1 MTGLYGEMNAN
12 KVSYFNI
19 FDLLKDF
26 KLSSDNLEHLQD
38 VNLKFDDYIKE
49 LCSFDNRAILYFLIR
64 SFNAEITTSNLIE
77 DHIINP
83 KDISESEAFFDSL
96 SISHKKIKDLHK
108 EIAKEDIDYEYRQ
121 KEAWV
126 QSVRDGVRTIY
137 WYAVNPED
145 IKKFM
150 DDFILFYRNKS
161 ANLIDSSIFIKSAL
175 VHLMFMRIHPFE
187 DGNGR
192 ASRILHDMKF
202 AEMVNKTYGYN
213 LKMSPIHIS
222 QSIWR
227 NRSEYYRRINAF
239 HFDLNHKEEN
249 NKALNDWISFVLNM
263 YDEELNFMNVM
274 FANCRSNLE
283 FISSKYK
290 DSDVISKEA
299 NNLKMGR

>member
-192 ASRILHDMKF
+192 TGRVLMAKELLSRGLAPVVIPYSKRDKYINCLDSRDIKSLSKM
-202 AEMVNKTYGYN
+202 
-213 LKMSPIHIS
+213 LK
-222 QSIWR
+222 
-227 NRSEYYRRINAF
+227 
-239 HFDLNHKEEN
+239 DLNEEEMERM
-249 NKALNDWISFVLNM
+249 NKFGIK
-263 YDEELNFMNVM
+263 
-274 FANCRSNLE
+274 
-283 FISSKYK
+283 I
-290 DSDVISKEA
+290 
-299 NNLKMGR
+299 